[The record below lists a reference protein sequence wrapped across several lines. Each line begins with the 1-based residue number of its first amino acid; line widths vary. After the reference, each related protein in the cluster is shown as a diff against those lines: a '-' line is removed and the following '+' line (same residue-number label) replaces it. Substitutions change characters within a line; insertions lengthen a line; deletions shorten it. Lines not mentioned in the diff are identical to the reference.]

1 MFNKKSSKKR
11 KKTSPILYIFVGCFV
26 FIIPFI
32 YKLFFSNYIKN
43 YFQNSLEIK
52 ISKEII
58 SKIRNI
64 YTLLFNQYYLQIL
77 IPLLLVYN
85 YCNIY
90 KTFILLIYLQFPII
104 ISQLLNL
111 FMINTIIE
119 KETNDELLYSMGYS
133 LFLWNLIFKSENN
146 NEKNNNSS
154 RSIDTIQKKK
164 NSKYIYSL
172 IIMIISIILQYL
184 INFILFNDIDKL
196 IFDAILGA
204 TLYCIFFHIFKLKT
218 NNPRQFKKIIEFR
231 LKYYFLLFLFF
242 NLLFII
248 FCINII
254 NNNETKINIIKNI
267 IYKYSLTSIVIGI
280 ILGVKYEY
288 NYYFEQKLNI
298 WTQYNFES
306 DYEISFEEE
315 EESLTSIISS
325 NDKKQ
330 WNNTS
335 FLISLFRLIFILAI
349 TFGCLYSFLFLKFEI
364 FIVDLFLKYIFP
376 LNLFSL
382 GLFYWYKLL
391 LKYLKV
397 TNIFLLTSFRESF

>member
-1 MFNKKSSKKR
+1 M
-11 KKTSPILYIFVGCFV
+11 
-26 FIIPFI
+26 
-32 YKLFFSNYIKN
+32 
-43 YFQNSLEIK
+43 
-52 ISKEII
+52 
-58 SKIRNI
+58 
-64 YTLLFNQYYLQIL
+64 
-77 IPLLLVYN
+77 
-85 YCNIY
+85 
-90 KTFILLIYLQFPII
+90 
-104 ISQLLNL
+104 
-111 FMINTIIE
+111 
-119 KETNDELLYSMGYS
+119 
-133 LFLWNLIFKSENN
+133 
-146 NEKNNNSS
+146 
-154 RSIDTIQKKK
+154 
-164 NSKYIYSL
+164 KY
-172 IIMIISIILQYL
+172 
-184 INFILFNDIDKL
+184 D
-196 IFDAILGA
+196 
-204 TLYCIFFHIFKLKT
+204 
-218 NNPRQFKKIIEFR
+218 
-231 LKYYFLLFLFF
+231 
-242 NLLFII
+242 
-248 FCINII
+248 
-254 NNNETKINIIKNI
+254 NIIKNI

-335 FLISLFRLIFILAI
+335 FLLSLFRLIFILEI